1 MRCFECGD
9 LGHKRLT
16 CPHKKEKRTSTSR
29 AETNNIE
36 TQRSQERVKGVT
48 YEAREQQ
55 EVSELNVNIGDVE
68 KPSCSTALDKDVS
81 VCVDVDEHKAQSETE
96 DIGEGVVAGEVG
108 ASEGNMV
115 DEMEDLSQC
124 TDGLRDDDEQWSD
137 AAKMSDNDLYT
148 LDQINYFLDETK
160 GKTVVEISDFFS

>member
-1 MRCFECGD
+1 M
-9 LGHKRLT
+9 
-16 CPHKKEKRTSTSR
+16 
-29 AETNNIE
+29 
-36 TQRSQERVKGVT
+36 
-48 YEAREQQ
+48 
-55 EVSELNVNIGDVE
+55 SELNVNIGDVE
-68 KPSCSTALDKDVS
+68 KPGCSTALDKDVS
-81 VCVDVDEHKAQSETE
+81 ECVDVDEHKAQSETE
-96 DIGEGVVAGEVG
+96 DMGEGVVAGEVG

-160 GKTVVEISDFFS
+160 GKTGVEISYFFPDIEKFVSSVMVVRRTSNYDELSQQKRLRLKKHLTVTRSSKKLGKAKEKSK